1 MLRRLYISIYFL
13 IFAALMMLHGCNKCE
28 LASVEKDASL
38 QIRLNAPSYIEDLK
52 SVSSD
57 PDSPQQWTSWE
68 RAVDGR
74 YLYRV
79 TAFILQGDRLVAH
92 KDLNLENEATQ
103 ANMNFEAN
111 FTHGSYTLMIVANYS
126 AFEAEDGSN
135 VTMHYNGISGFA
147 STVEEILTHTTID
160 NFTSTYADTFMNFQI
175 ESMNGVCRR
184 VPQPLTLVKEI
195 ELHPGTNVISGEL
208 LRTYSRVRISVENS
222 SDEDL
227 RLYSLN
233 FGDIFTQSKTYLF
246 TGHGFQNQKATID
259 VASSNAM
266 TPFTGSDADPV
277 VIPAQEISVIFDAYI
292 LESSKGSSSNA
303 YTYSLGIDYDQLNSY
318 KLSSTTAIK
327 RKANVKTGRYLMYNS
342 STRTYLKANSTTSVG
357 TGNPGTLKAGMSI
370 SKEYVWSID
379 NTGLAADRYYIG
391 TADALDEGQ
400 TAYYMYI
407 SKPTSNNSAVQLG
420 ATPSSYFTVADAGSG
435 YNQSITFQ
443 ASGNGNYR
451 FLGTNNGSVV
461 GQKSGNSAYFLLY
474 PVEVPAAA
482 EVDIPVKT
490 INQATGQAEDIEQ
503 INRNDFINA
512 IVKVSYSKNQ
522 GHFIYEVKD
531 WNTGGGDVNFN

>member
-1 MLRRLYISIYFL
+1 MLRRLHISIYFL
-13 IFAALMMLHGCNKCE
+13 IFAALMMLHGCDKCE
-28 LASVEKDASL
+28 LASGEKDASL
-38 QIRLNAPSYIEDLK
+38 QIRLNAPSYLAELK

-57 PDSPQQWTSWE
+57 PNSPENWSKWE

-74 YLYRV
+74 FLYRV
-79 TAFILQGDRLVAH
+79 TAFLLQGNRLVAH
-92 KDLNLENEATQ
+92 KDLTLDGEPGQATID
-103 ANMNFEAN
+103 FEAN
-111 FTHGSYTLMIVANYS
+111 FTHGAYTLMVAANYS
-126 AFEAEDGSN
+126 AFEAEDGSD
-135 VTMHYNGISGFA
+135 VTMHYNGITGFA
-147 STVEEILTHTTID
+147 STVEEILTHSTID
-160 NFTSTYADTFMNFQI
+160 NFTNTYADSFMNFQI

-208 LRTYSRVRISVENS
+208 LRTYSRIRISVENS

-227 RLYSLN
+227 MLN
-233 FGDIFTQSKTYLF
+233 SMSFQDVFTQTNEYIF
-246 TGHGFQNQKATID
+246 AGRGYPGQKVAID

-303 YTYSLGIDYDQLNSY
+303 YTYSLGIGYDQLNSY

-407 SKPTSNNSAVQLG
+407 SKPTNNNSAVQLG
-420 ATPSSYFTVADAGSG
+420 ATPSSYFTVANAGTVN
-435 YNQSITFQ
+435 NQSITFQ

-461 GQKSGNSAYFLLY
+461 GQKSGNTAYFLLY

-531 WNTGGGDVNFN
+531 WNTGGGDINFN

>member
-1 MLRRLYISIYFL
+1 MIV
-13 IFAALMMLHGCNKCE
+13 LHGCDKSALMNQE
-28 LASVEKDASL
+28 QDASL

-57 PDSPQQWTSWE
+57 PDSPHEWTSWE
-68 RAVDGR
+68 RVVDGR

-79 TAFILQGDRLVAH
+79 TAFILQGNRLVAH
-92 KDLNLENEATQ
+92 KDISLENEATQ
-103 ANMNFEAN
+103 ANINFEAN

-126 AFEAEDGSN
+126 AFETEDGSN
-135 VTMHYNGISGFA
+135 GTKKYNGLSSFSNTI
-147 STVEEILTHTTID
+147 EEILSHSTID
-160 NFTSTYADTFMNFQI
+160 NFTQTYADSFLNYQI
-175 ESMNGVCRR
+175 TSENGVCKR
-184 VPQPLTLVKEI
+184 VPQPLTLVKDI

-227 RLYSLN
+227 RLYSMN
-233 FGDIFTQSKTYLF
+233 FGDIFTQSQTYLF

-266 TPFTGSDADPV
+266 TPFTGSDTDPV
-277 VIPAQEISVIFDAYI
+277 IIPAQDISVIFDAYI

-303 YTYSLGIDYDQLNSY
+303 YTYSLGIGYDQLNSY

-327 RKANVKTGRYLMYNS
+327 RKANVTTGRYLMYNN
-342 STRTYLKANSTTSVG
+342 STGTYLKATSTTSVG

-379 NTGLAADRYYIG
+379 NTGLSSNRYYIG
-391 TADALDEGQ
+391 TAEALNEGQ

-407 SKPTSNNSAVQLG
+407 SKPSNNNSAVQLG
-420 ATPSSYFTVADAGSG
+420 ATPSSYFTVADAGTG
-435 YNQSITFQ
+435 NNQFITFQ
-443 ASGNGNYR
+443 ASGTGNYR
-451 FLGTNNGSVV
+451 YLGTNNGSVV
-461 GQKSGNSAYFLLY
+461 GQKSGNTAYFLLY
-474 PVEVPAAA
+474 PVEAPSATD
-482 EVDIPVKT
+482 VDIPVKT

-512 IVKVSYSKNQ
+512 VVKVSYNKNQ
-522 GHFIYEVKD
+522 GHFTYEVKE
-531 WNTGGGDVNFN
+531 WQTGGGDVDFN